1 MSAAPEL
8 VFGYQMVA
16 GYFFFCVCQR
26 SRGGNSQTTPG
37 LPARLH
43 SHSGDSLVTE
53 EETPGTHTHTRD
65 RETPLHTCTRG
76 RVSARSPLPPPQFHS
91 LHLKLDVG
99 SVPLSDTELCHS
111 FLVILRI
118 VSWKSKS
125 ELVRVRSVRLSER
138 PLERARTHTRRSRYS
153 ARDAR
158 RRSNRRFNAEPHGL

>member
-1 MSAAPEL
+1 MLRVRCHACVGKTYATQILRVLCCVRCTRISVRLPNGGWL
-8 VFGYQMVA
+8 
-16 GYFFFCVCQR
+16 FFFCVCQR
-26 SRGGNSQTTPG
+26 SRGGNSQTTPD

-91 LHLKLDVG
+91 LHLQLNVG
-99 SVPLSDTELCHS
+99 SVTLSDTEPCHS

-118 VSWKSKS
+118 VS
-125 ELVRVRSVRLSER
+125 
-138 PLERARTHTRRSRYS
+138 
-153 ARDAR
+153 
-158 RRSNRRFNAEPHGL
+158 